1 MLTFQDY
8 QNANDKLAF
17 IQKAIYEYRSG
28 ETFQQAM
35 IADDYEAQKN
45 RTIYAYTKYL
55 YSSTGVKM
63 VDTFSSNNK
72 IASNLFHRLNTQR
85 CSYLL
90 GNGVFFEQP
99 ETKKALGK
107 KFDKRVFDAG
117 YYALIHG
124 VSYGFWNKDQLYVF
138 PATEFCPLWDDYSG
152 KLMAGI
158 RFWSM
163 DWDTKPVVVELYEE
177 DGMTIYRTKMNS
189 KGLDLEE
196 YRPKRGYIEI
206 VQHSEADGDEIAGY
220 SNYGSLPIVPI
231 WGGKHKQSTIVGLRP
246 GIDSYDLIKSGFA
259 NDLQDCAEIYWL
271 ISNNFGMD
279 EEATQKFMDKLKLQ
293 HVANVDKE
301 NSAIT
306 PYTQNIPTEA
316 KTTYLDLIRN
326 SLYEDFG
333 ALDVTKISAG
343 AKTATEIK
351 SAYQPLDEEAD
362 DFENQVTEFI
372 EQLLVLINIEDTP
385 TYQRNMIVN
394 QSEQTQMVMQ
404 AADHLDEETL
414 LTKLPWI
421 TNDEVKKILKNKE
434 AEAKEEQQEQE
445 NQQKQENQP
454 VGFR

>member
-8 QNANDKLAF
+8 QNAEDKLAF
-17 IQKAIYEYRSG
+17 IKRAIYEYRSG
-28 ETFQQAM
+28 ETFQLAM

-55 YSSTGVKM
+55 YSATGVKT

-72 IASNLFHRLNTQR
+72 IACNLFHRLNTQR

-90 GNGVFFEQP
+90 GNGVFFQSP
-99 ETKKALGK
+99 ETKKAMGK
-107 KFDKRVFDAG
+107 KFDKRVFEAG
-117 YYALIHG
+117 YNALIHG
-124 VSYGFWNKDQLYVF
+124 VSYGFWNLNQLYVF

-163 DWDTKPVVVELYEE
+163 NWDTKPVVVELYEE
-177 DGMTIYRTKMNS
+177 DGFTIYRTKKGS
-189 KGLDLEE
+189 SGLDLEE
-196 YRPKRGYIEI
+196 YKPKRGY
-206 VQHSEADGDEIAGY
+206 VKTVRKSEADGEEIAGY

-271 ISNNFGMD
+271 IGNNFGMD
-279 EEATQKFMDKLKLQ
+279 EEATQKFIDKLKLQ

-301 NSAIT
+301 NSTIT
-306 PYTQNIPTEA
+306 PYTQEIPTQARE
-316 KTTYLDLIRN
+316 TFLNLIRD

-333 ALDVTKISAG
+333 GLDVTKISSSAR
-343 AKTATEIK
+343 TATEIK

-362 DFENQVTEFI
+362 DFEYQVTEFI
-372 EQLLVLINIEDTP
+372 SQLLSLLGIDDTP
-385 TYQRNMIVN
+385 TYERNMIIN
-394 QSEQTQMVMQ
+394 QNEQTDMVMKV
-404 AADHLDEETL
+404 ADHLDEETL
-414 LTKLPWI
+414 LSKIPWI
-421 TNDEVKKILKNKE
+421 TNDEVKEIIKNKKKE
-434 AEAKEEQQEQE
+434 QAENPQDETKETD
-445 NQQKQENQP
+445 NI
-454 VGFR
+454 GFK